1 MTVEQSDLVGVG
13 AGPANLSLAALFTA
27 LAPMEMTLF
36 ERQPGPDWHGGML
49 HSGVRMQTGWV
60 KDLVSLVDPTHP
72 LSFLNYLVS
81 SGRVYAMLGA
91 GFETVPRVEYTSYL
105 AWAARRLPRMRY
117 GVAIDRISYQD
128 DSFVCHSGGRA
139 VARATHLALG
149 QGTVPHVPAFLADL
163 DPARVIVADELADRL
178 GEVPADPQTR
188 IVVAGSG
195 QTAAECV
202 QLLLGAGYRNL
213 AWLGRRPWFAP
224 LEDSPA
230 ANDMYRPAYRDF
242 FVNLSLPTRQRLVRA
257 QVLTS
262 DGISPGTLRGIYQ
275 ANYEDRLRT
284 GRYPVTL
291 MPGRDLVAAQ
301 AVGDEL
307 ELTCRGLGAEERH
320 RAHFVVVALGRRYAP
335 LPFDPELSEMI
346 DLDDA
351 GEVLLNADFS
361 ARWKH
366 ADRNHIF
373 MANRGRHAHGLVDA
387 NLSLLPVRAATII
400 NSIAGRE
407 VYAVR
412 DECLSTVWA

>member
-1 MTVEQSDLVGVG
+1 MTEEHSHVVGVC
-13 AGPANLSLAALFTA
+13 AGPANLSLAALFEA
-27 LAPMEMTLF
+27 LAPHEITLF
-36 ERQPGPDWHGGML
+36 ERQPRPAWHGGML
-49 HSGVRMQTGWV
+49 HAGVRMQTGWV
-60 KDLVSLVDPTHP
+60 KDLVSLVDPTHR

-81 SGRVYAMLGA
+81 TGRVFAMLGA
-91 GFETVPRVEYTSYL
+91 GFETVPRLEYTSYL
-105 AWAARRLPRMRY
+105 AWAAERLPRIRY
-117 GVAIDRISYQD
+117 GVPIERISYD
-128 DSFVCHSGGRA
+128 TSFACHSGGRI

-149 QGTVPHVPAFLADL
+149 QGTVPYRPPFLAGL
-163 DPARVIVADELADRL
+163 DPARVILADDLAARL
-178 GEVPADPQTR
+178 GEVPADPETR

-230 ANDMYRPAYRDF
+230 ANDMYRPEYRRF
-242 FVNLSLPTRQRLVRA
+242 FVNLSRPTRERLVRE

-275 ANYEDRLRT
+275 TNYEDRLRT

-291 MPGRDLVAAQ
+291 MPGRDLIGARTT
-301 AVGDEL
+301 GDEL
-307 ELTCRGLGAEERH
+307 ELVCRGLGAEERH
-320 RAHFVVVALGRRYAP
+320 RAGFLVVALGRRYAP
-335 LPFDPELSEMI
+335 LPFDAGLTEMI
-346 DLDDA
+346 DFDDS
-351 GEVLLNADFS
+351 GEPLLNGDFS
-361 ARWKH
+361 VRWKH

-373 MANRGRHAHGLVDA
+373 MMNRGRYVHGLVDA

-400 NSIAGRE
+400 NAIAARE
-407 VYAVR
+407 VYAIR